1 MATIYDMPGHLFRR
15 LHQISVSAF
24 TAEVGAAGFDL
35 TPVQF
40 AVLSALEDHP
50 DIDQATLAGLIAYD
64 RVTIGG
70 VIARLES
77 RGLIE
82 RTVSETDRRAR
93 RLRLTERG
101 ASILQTVRPAVR
113 RAQERMVAG
122 LDAAEQDQ
130 LLALMHKI
138 AEHNNE
144 MSRAPLRP
152 NES

>member
-1 MATIYDMPGHLFRR
+1 MTSIYDLPGHLIRR
-15 LHQISVSAF
+15 MHQISVSAF
-24 TAEVGAAGFDL
+24 AVEVGNAGFDL

-40 AVLSALEDHP
+40 AALSMLEEHP
-50 DIDQATLAGLIAYD
+50 DVDQATLAGMIAYD

-144 MSRAPLRP
+144 VSRAPLRP
-152 NES
+152 NET